1 MKSRLDI
8 LPARKRAELLR
19 FVEALRTSFV
29 QATATKRAE
38 RLAAH
43 VSKLRDVVRTICKER
58 LDALRDAAP

>member
-1 MKSRLDI
+1 MKSSLDI

-29 QATATKRAE
+29 EATATKRAE

-43 VSKLRDVVRTICKER
+43 VSKLRDVVRTICDER
-58 LDALRDAAP
+58 LDALRNAAP